1 MQNFAIFGAILTI
14 KSYKVHALTILE
26 DSILCKFNNS
36 LGNVYI
42 FIVKWNEVICVE
54 RMRGSWNDSVYCV
67 CLKKAFR

>member
-14 KSYKVHALTILE
+14 KSYKVQALTILE

-36 LGNVYI
+36 LGNVHI

-54 RMRGSWNDSVYCV
+54 RM
-67 CLKKAFR
+67 